1 MMLGEIKMIYGHVP
15 QQVIRYLAFLL
26 ISLLPLTSFAQN
38 QVFGSMD
45 CVVTGNVVISSEE
58 GKFKQYSGF
67 KDSTQVGDKAT
78 FEYWVG
84 DKNIY
89 LGLGGKLLEKTNEKT
104 IINTSIATSRKKNSN
119 PTTVK
124 GFHIETEYEEIW
136 LTEDYIS
143 INTSELGD
151 LNMKRYFKND
161 WHGIYSFYERVSMS
175 SQTATINCRHTKD
188 EMNSAYD
195 IFLKFWNTKK

>member
-1 MMLGEIKMIYGHVP
+1 MIYGHVP

-67 KDSTQVGDKAT
+67 KDGTQVGDRAT
-78 FEYWVG
+78 LEYRVADNG
-84 DKNIY
+84 IY
-89 LGLGGKLLEKTNEKT
+89 LSLGGKLFEKTNEKT
-104 IINTSIATSRKKNSN
+104 IINMSISSSSKKESN
-119 PTTVK
+119 PTKVK
-124 GFHIETEYEEIW
+124 GFHISTDYEKIW

-143 INTSELGD
+143 VNTQLSGE

-161 WHGIYSFYERVSMS
+161 WHGIYSFYEVVGMS
-175 SQTATINCRHTKD
+175 AQTAVINCRHTKD